1 MEEKAAFKCLNSL
14 QKQLKYFLFQL
25 KLSLRIIISSVKW
38 SHIGQIPNFQKI
50 NLGQV
55 FLFFFKK
62 LI

>member
-14 QKQLKYFLFQL
+14 QKQLMYFLFQL

-50 NLGQV
+50 DPG
-55 FLFFFKK
+55 
-62 LI
+62 